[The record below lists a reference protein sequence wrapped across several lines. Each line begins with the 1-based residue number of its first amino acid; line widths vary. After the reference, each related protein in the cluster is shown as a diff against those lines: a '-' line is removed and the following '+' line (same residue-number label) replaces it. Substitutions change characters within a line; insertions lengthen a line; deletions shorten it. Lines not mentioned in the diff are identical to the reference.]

1 MKIIAPT
8 SIKIYSDFVF
18 GSLLL
23 FDLLALD
30 KQKKNNNRE
39 TPQEALAF
47 CCRNVIP

>member
-1 MKIIAPT
+1 MKIIAPP

-23 FDLLALD
+23 FDLLATD
-30 KQKKNNNRE
+30 KKKLNNFRE

-47 CCRNVIP
+47 FVVGM